1 MDRTGEPTPFG
12 ISGLILLGDMTPV
25 SGVLRVDAIH
35 QDLPFDKTMAAAVED
50 EIRDLAQWLELDL
63 TLPG

>member
-1 MDRTGEPTPFG
+1 MSKRNGPNGEPTSFG

-25 SGVLRVDAIH
+25 S
-35 QDLPFDKTMAAAVED
+35 MAAAVED